1 VARADRQPAPKLVY
15 LEVVTTALRR
25 LGLSEASITRSIF
38 RGCGDGTLPY
48 DHTGEAPPPG
58 FWHTGPDNVRID
70 ASDISNMLIDPA
82 SAEATVCKFT
92 LPDVML
98 DWEAVGAK
106 YPALRDTEP
115 PELGASRI
123 EVSFA
128 APLMR
133 WLETL
138 ARWLWRKQPAP
149 STEEESKAS
158 ATTSAPVSVPEK
170 KLRRRDEA
178 LDWLLE
184 KMEQNQPSYLKK
196 MEWCRARLREG
207 PAEFVEGGFPWT
219 TAESIQSKLNDLI
232 AGRLVRDPITGRVGP
247 RKQ

>member
-1 VARADRQPAPKLVY
+1 MDPVARADRQPAPKLVY

-123 EVSFA
+123 EVSHE
-128 APLMR
+128 M
-133 WLETL
+133 
-138 ARWLWRKQPAP
+138 ARNAGAVAVAK
-149 STEEESKAS
+149 
-158 ATTSAPVSVPEK
+158 TTGTV
-170 KLRRRDEA
+170 
-178 LDWLLE
+178 
-184 KMEQNQPSYLKK
+184 N
-196 MEWCRARLREG
+196 G
-207 PAEFVEGGFPWT
+207 
-219 TAESIQSKLNDLI
+219 
-232 AGRLVRDPITGRVGP
+232 GRVESLSDNIGAGIGAREEAAKKRRGP
-247 RKQ
+247 RLAAREDGTESTQLFEKNGVVSRAP